1 MTEKKKILK
10 GYLKQSNLVN
20 HHLIHLIDKLIQRR
34 ESVVVEG
41 VHLTVE
47 VIKSLMD
54 KYKYTLPFIVYISKA
69 EKHKERFAVRSKLM
83 TLDPKYNKYVENF
96 DRIRTIQNYI
106 VKKADESYFPKVDN
120 SNIDKSLGNINYEY

>member
-20 HHLIHLIDKLIQRR
+20 HHLIHVIDKLIQRR

>member
-1 MTEKKKILK
+1 
-10 GYLKQSNLVN
+10 
-20 HHLIHLIDKLIQRR
+20 
-34 ESVVVEG
+34 
-41 VHLTVE
+41 
-47 VIKSLMD
+47 MD

-106 VKKADESYFPKVDN
+106 VK
-120 SNIDKSLGNINYEY
+120 I

>member
-20 HHLIHLIDKLIQRR
+20 HHLIHVIDKLIQRR

-41 VHLTVE
+41 VHLTEE